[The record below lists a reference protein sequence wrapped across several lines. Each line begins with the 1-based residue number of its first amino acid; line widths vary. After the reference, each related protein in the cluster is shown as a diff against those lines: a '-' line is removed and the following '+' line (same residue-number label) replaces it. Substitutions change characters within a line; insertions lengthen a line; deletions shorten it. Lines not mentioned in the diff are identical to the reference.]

1 MKAASLFLVSALA
14 VLLGA
19 LLPAASTTH
28 AEPRTPVRCA
38 HQQFH
43 FGQDTLLV
51 TSQEGQLF
59 RMDGATWQVL
69 PTPSGWGD
77 VRDTISVTP
86 DGSIYLFNGAIYR
99 STDGGTSWNLI
110 GQAPATGG
118 LFGDLSPSPVPNL
131 LFIGATLPGP
141 ATNELYRSIDGGV
154 NWSKVGNGGKVEFSP
169 NFAEDG
175 VAFTTLIYY
184 HGLVL
189 GVWKTVDWGQ
199 TWFQASNGLS
209 PNMYGFVGI
218 AVSPQFSIDH
228 TVFSV
233 PGGWLLQKTTDGG
246 ATWFKINELTV
257 SGPPALSPGYGRDQ
271 TFVVGQG
278 QNLALSQDGGRTL
291 TPIWDK
297 ANGSAEVWGVRRQDP
312 PTAPPAPPV
321 PPPAAHRYYLPLMLS
336 GPPPLEFWLVAQEAA
351 SGDCYLYRSRDDG
364 ASWQE
369 IAVP

>member
-1 MKAASLFLVSALA
+1 MKFYMRFLTC
-14 VLLGA
+14 VLLA
-19 LLPAASTTH
+19 AVAITLPPDHVVYAAV
-28 AEPRTPVRCA
+28 RTPVSCLKS
-38 HQQFH
+38 QFY

-51 TSQEGQLF
+51 MNKNNYLF
-59 RMDGATWQVL
+59 KAAPQGWQPLVL
-69 PTPSGWGD
+69 PDGEYD
-77 VRDTISVTP
+77 ISVTP

-99 STDGGTSWNLI
+99 STDDGTSWNLT

-118 LFGDLSPSPVPNL
+118 LFGNLSPSPVPNL

-141 ATNELYRSIDGGV
+141 ATNELYRSIDDGV

-209 PNMYGFVGI
+209 PSMYGFVGI

-246 ATWFKINELTV
+246 ATWFEINELTV
-257 SGPPALSPGYGRDQ
+257 SGPPALSPNYSRDQ
-271 TFVVGQG
+271 TFIIGQDY
-278 QNLALSQDGGRTL
+278 NLALSQDGGRTL

-297 ANGSAEVWGVRRQDP
+297 ANGSAVVWGVRRQDP
-312 PTAPPAPPV
+312 SAEPPAPLV
-321 PPPAAHRYYLPLMLS
+321 PLPAAHHYYLPLIFS
-336 GPPPLEFWLVAQEAA
+336 GPPPLEFWLVAEEVA
-351 SGDCYLYRSRDDG
+351 SGDCYLYRSRDNG